1 LTVRYLDDREVAFR
15 AAVNLAIES
24 VQAGNWED
32 AAEANRQAIALAPE
46 DVTSHNRLGKALS
59 ELGRIAE
66 ALEVYSVTAQ
76 LDPHNAI
83 ARRNLDRLGHIAAST
98 SKRRRPG
105 AVKAGSRGE
114 KAMHRGGN
122 GAAGKTGTHGRVR
135 SGAFL
140 ADHGKSTV
148 TQLRNLAPAFVL
160 ATVAPG
166 DLVALEPEEGAVGI
180 ATPNGEYLGSLDS
193 RLGTRLA
200 RLMAGGN
207 RYEAAVASAVEGNV
221 SLLIREVYRAPA
233 LARQVS
239 FPRSPPKN
247 GAPDQ
252 DAPDTD
258 DLLLDDLDGRYLDD
272 DDEEEPLSEATR
284 VEKLNALRRHPIA
297 AREKDSLAV

>member
-1 LTVRYLDDREVAFR
+1 MTVRYLDDREVAFR

-24 VQAGNWED
+24 AQAGNWED
-32 AAEANRQAIALAPE
+32 AAEANRRAIALDPG
-46 DVTSHNRLGKALS
+46 DVMSHNRLGKALS

-66 ALEVYSVTAQ
+66 AVEVYGVTAR

-105 AVKAGSRGE
+105 AAKAGSRGE
-114 KAMHRGGN
+114 KPMHRGGN
-122 GAAGKTGTHGRVR
+122 GAVEKTGTHGRVW

-148 TQLRNLAPAFVL
+148 TQLRNLAPTFVL

-166 DLVALEPEEGAVGI
+166 DLVALEPEEGAVGV
-180 ATPNGEYLGSLDS
+180 ATPNGKYLGSLDP

-207 RYEAAVASAVEGNV
+207 RYVAAVTSALEGNV

-239 FPRSPPKN
+239 FPRSPAKN
-247 GAPDQ
+247 GASDQ
-252 DAPDTD
+252 GAPDTD
-258 DLLLDDLDGRYLDD
+258 DLLLDDLDGTYLA
-272 DDEEEPLSEATR
+272 DDEEEESLSEATR
-284 VEKLNALRRHPIA
+284 VEKLNALLRHPTA

>member
-1 LTVRYLDDREVAFR
+1 MTVRYLEARDVAFR
-15 AAVNLAIES
+15 TAVNLAIES
-24 VQAGNWED
+24 AQAGNWED
-32 AAEANRQAIALAPE
+32 AAEANCQAIALAPE

-59 ELGRIAE
+59 ELGRLAE
-66 ALEVYSVTAQ
+66 AIEVYGVTAR

-105 AVKAGSRGE
+105 AAKAGSRGE
-114 KAMHRGGN
+114 KPMHRGGN
-122 GAAGKTGTHGRVR
+122 GAVEKTGTHGRVW

-180 ATPNGEYLGSLDS
+180 STPNGEYLGSLDP

-207 RYEAAVASAVEGNV
+207 RYEAAVASATGGDV
-221 SLLIREVYRAPA
+221 SLLIREVYRALA

-239 FPRSPPKN
+239 FPRSPAKDN
-247 GAPDQ
+247 DRYQDGPD
-252 DAPDTD
+252 AD
-258 DLLLDDLDGRYLDD
+258 DLLLDGLDGAYLADD
-272 DDEEEPLSEATR
+272 EEEEPLSEAAR
-284 VEKLNALRRHPIA
+284 VEKLNALLAHPTA
-297 AREKDSLAV
+297 AREQDSLAV